1 MPLVAFDSNICIW
14 CIKEECTKGQE
25 QEMQK
30 AVTLRNV
37 LTQAGYDILIPI
49 PVVTEL
55 LSNVSDSNERIS
67 LYKEIKKTFQVAQ
80 FDEKAALLLAE
91 ILNHHYQGTN
101 RAYKQLGIT
110 KVPLKYDALLVALS
124 KSAGAECLF
133 AHDNDCKTIAAQFY
147 SVKGLDE
154 RPDSISQKVGV
165 FANEE
170 DTSKNI

>member
-14 CIKEECTKGQE
+14 CIKEDCTKGQE
-25 QEMQK
+25 QEMRK
-30 AVTLRNV
+30 AITLRNV

-55 LSNVSDSNERIS
+55 LSNVSDANER
-67 LYKEIKKTFQVAQ
+67 LTFYNEIKKTFQVGQ
-80 FDEKAALLLAE
+80 FDEKAALILAE
-91 ILNHHYQGTN
+91 ILNHHYHSTN

-133 AHDNDCKTIAAQFY
+133 AHDNDCKIIAAHFY

-154 RPDSISQKVGV
+154 RPDSINQNTGIFSQ
-165 FANEE
+165 EE
-170 DTSKNI
+170 P